1 MIIAFEFDDV
11 VVKSRYPK
19 IGKVH
24 EESLRMLKHLVELG
38 HTLILYTRRED
49 YGSGHNYL
57 SSAVNYIKSQG
68 LYNFH
73 INTLPPH
80 LDPRPKMKPKAK
92 VWADYYVERVSE
104 LESVYNLLTEEE

>member
-19 IGKVH
+19 IGKVN
-24 EESLRMLKHLVELG
+24 ESAVMMLQSLSELG
-38 HTLILYTRRED
+38 HTLVLYSRRED

-57 SSAVNYIKSQG
+57 SRATSYLNTLG

-73 INTLPPH
+73 VNKLPEH
-80 LDPRPKMKPKAK
+80 LDPRPRMKPKSK
-92 VWADYYVERVSE
+92 LWADYYVEQLEE
-104 LESVYNLLTEEE
+104 LEHVYSILTD